1 MIGKA
6 SMKNTSN
13 WNLFEPISVGSME
26 IKNRIFLPAMHLGYC
41 VDNFVDDRVVN
52 FYEARAK
59 GGAGII
65 LVGGCATEPLAT
77 GLPNM
82 MSLSDDKFI
91 PGMKRVA
98 SAIKAYGAK
107 AVVQLLHVGPQTWT
121 FVLGTQPVSASAIK
135 CKLTGEMPR
144 ELTIPEIEETVENFA
159 ITSKRVKDAGFDAVE
174 IIGGVGYLVARFLS
188 PRTNVRKD
196 RYGGDVYGRVRFAVE
211 IVERIKEKLGRD
223 FPVIFKLSG
232 DEFMKGGSTID
243 ETRVIAQ
250 EIEKAGADCFN
261 VAVAWHESPVPQI
274 TMNIPRGAFAYIA
287 EKIREVISVPVVA
300 GNRINDPF
308 VAEKILREGK
318 ADIISL
324 GRALIADPEFPIK
337 AKEGRFAEIRKCL
350 ACNQGCFDHVFAA
363 KPIEC
368 LVNPAVSREK
378 EYEIKPAVTPKKVLI
393 AGGGPGGMEA
403 ARVASLRGHEVILY
417 EKSDGLGGQ
426 LIWAAVPKER
436 SELGNLVE
444 YLTYQMQLQNVDVV
458 LGKEVTSEVVEQ
470 LKPDVLIVATGVN
483 WIVPDIPGI
492 DRPNVVMA
500 LDVLADRVPIG
511 KKVVIM
517 GGGGVGCETGLYLME
532 KGSID
537 AETML
542 FLVKYGAMDLEEA
555 YELTKSNREVMI
567 VEMLEKMGQDIGG
580 STRWTILKSLAGNGV
595 KMLTTTK
602 VTEITEKG
610 VVLENGEVLEA
621 DTVVVAVGSTPNNEL
636 VDKLEGKVPEIYAI
650 GDCVTPRKAM
660 DAMHE
665 AAAVVRKI

>member
-1 MIGKA
+1 M
-6 SMKNTSN
+6 
-13 WNLFEPISVGSME
+13 LFEPIKIGSME
-26 IKNRIFLPAMHLGYC
+26 IKNRIFLPAMHLGYA

-65 LVGGCATEPLAT
+65 LVGGCATEPLGT

-91 PGMKRVA
+91 PGMRRLA
-98 SAIKAYGAK
+98 DAIKKHGAR
-107 AVVQLLHVGPQTWT
+107 AAVQLLHAGPQTWT
-121 FVLGTQPVSASAIK
+121 FILGTQPVSASAVK
-135 CKLTGEMPR
+135 CKLTGEIPR

-159 ITSKRVKDAGFDAVE
+159 LTSKRAKDAGFDAVE
-174 IIGGVGYLVARFLS
+174 VIGGVGYLVARFLS
-188 PRTNVRKD
+188 PRTNLRRD

-211 IVERIKEKLGRD
+211 IVERIKEKLGKE
-223 FPVIFKLSG
+223 FPLIFKLSG
-232 DEFMKGGSTID
+232 DEFMKRGTTIE
-243 ETRVIAQ
+243 ETRIIAQ
-250 EIEKAGADCFN
+250 ELEKAGVDCFN
-261 VAVAWHESPVPQI
+261 VAVAWHESPIPQI
-274 TMNIPRGAFAYIA
+274 TMNIPGGAFAFLA
-287 EKIREVISVPVVA
+287 EKVREVVSVPVVA

-337 AKEGRFAEIRKCL
+337 AKEGRFAEIRKCV
-350 ACNQGCFDHVFAA
+350 ACNQGCFDHVFQA

-368 LVNPAVSREK
+368 LVNPDVSREA
-378 EYEIKPAVTPKKVLI
+378 EYEIKPVATPKKVLI

-403 ARVASLRGHEVILY
+403 ARVAKLRGHEVYLY
-417 EKSDGLGGQ
+417 EKSDRLGGQ
-426 LIWAAVPKER
+426 LSWAAVPKER
-436 SELGNLVE
+436 NELGNLVD
-444 YLTYQMQLQNVDVV
+444 YLSYQMYLQNINVV
-458 LGKEVTSEVVEQ
+458 LEKEVTPEVVEQ
-470 LKPDVLIVATGVN
+470 LNPDVVILATGVN
-483 WIVPDIPGI
+483 WIVPQIPGV

-511 KKVVIM
+511 KKVVII

-542 FLVKYGAMDLEEA
+542 FLVKWGAMNLQSA
-555 YELTKSNREVMI
+555 YELTKSNKEVTI
-567 VEMLEKMGQDIGG
+567 VEMLDKMGQDIGG
-580 STRWTILKSLAGNGV
+580 STRWTILKSLSGSGV

-602 VTEITEKG
+602 VTEITDKG
-610 VVLENGEVLEA
+610 VVLDGGEVLEA
-621 DTVVVAVGSTPNNEL
+621 DTVVIAVGSTPNNEL
-636 VDKLEGKVPEIYAI
+636 VEKLKGKVPEIYAI
-650 GDCVTPRKAM
+650 GDCVTPRKAI

-665 AAAVVRKI
+665 AAAVARKI